1 MICDAFDFIT
11 YLTLPYPTLPYP
23 TLPYPTLP
31 YPTLPYPT
39 LRYCPPPPFLFLP
52 LPTHPRS
59 DTSDMNED
67 TVSGGWKGTE
77 RGGIDLF
84 PDEHANTEAIHMLQ
98 VAVSLV

>member
-1 MICDAFDFIT
+1 
-11 YLTLPYPTLPYP
+11 
-23 TLPYPTLP
+23 
-31 YPTLPYPT
+31 
-39 LRYCPPPPFLFLP
+39 
-52 LPTHPRS
+52 
-59 DTSDMNED
+59 MNED